1 MNAEPILFI
10 IFGALAVISAVAV
23 ITFKN
28 PIYSALALI
37 GTFFAQ
43 AGLFV
48 VLGAHFVAAVQ
59 VIVYAGAVMVLFLFV
74 IMLLNLGTVQVV
86 RPAAGITKGVA
97 IVLGIIFALEG
108 IYIAVNV
115 SKGTAVARVTQEKA
129 ASAATIT
136 ATQLKTLSEIE
147 ANYQLTHDEINI
159 NYLPKIATKGKNVET
174 LTSAQAQEL
183 IQMLQQEMGKT
194 ERIGSVLFSKFLLPF
209 EVTSLILLAAL
220 IGVIALVKREQP
232 KAAS

>member
-1 MNAEPILFI
+1 MHAEPILFI

-48 VLGAHFVAAVQ
+48 VLGAHFVAAGQ

-108 IYIAVNV
+108 PIPLI
-115 SKGTAVARVTQEKA
+115 SP
-129 ASAATIT
+129 
-136 ATQLKTLSEIE
+136 
-147 ANYQLTHDEINI
+147 D
-159 NYLPKIATKGKNVET
+159 PKYFCIPST
-174 LTSAQAQEL
+174 EL
-183 IQMLQQEMGKT
+183 GCNDL
-194 ERIGSVLFSKFLLPF
+194 
-209 EVTSLILLAAL
+209 
-220 IGVIALVKREQP
+220 
-232 KAAS
+232 